1 MEMEKKADEIY
12 ASGFLS
18 RFASGET
25 MAVVSAASKLEQTS
39 GRESAATLR
48 NLKASVRALG
58 LGYAELKS
66 SWTRTGED
74 GKLEV
79 LDERSLAVYGLS
91 LEKALEFGKELGL
104 ASVVFKNSERCV
116 EACSS
121 EFADASG
128 KNYRPGDVVQV
139 FNRSGDD
146 AVSLARDVFEQ
157 RRGTQ
162 FSVVPLEQSEPLSL
176 SKLEEVVPPSG
187 AVFSTIEKY
196 VKIF

>member
-18 RFASGET
+18 RLASGET
-25 MAVVSAASKLEQTS
+25 MAVVSVFKLEHTS
-39 GRESAATLR
+39 GRENAATLR

-74 GKLEV
+74 GKVEV
-79 LDERSLAVYGLS
+79 LDERSLVVYGLS

-121 EFADASG
+121 EFAVASG

-146 AVSLARDVFEQ
+146 AVSLARDVFKQ
-157 RRGTQ
+157 RHGTRFSAVQLDTSGQ
-162 FSVVPLEQSEPLSL
+162 FSL